1 MAIFIRFFANI
12 LGLYLANLWVSGFSI
27 IDGWQAYLVA
37 GIVLGLLNLIIRPIL
52 KIITFPLIMV
62 SLGLFLIV
70 INAII
75 LWLTAQLTGYVVIE
89 NYIALLWATIVIAA
103 VNFIAHWFK

>member
-1 MAIFIRFFANI
+1 MVILIRFFANI
-12 LGLYLANLWVSGFSI
+12 LGLYLANLWINGFSV

-37 GIVLGLLNLIIRPIL
+37 GLILGLLNLTVRPIL
-52 KIITFPLIMV
+52 RIITFPLIVV

-75 LWLTAQLTGYVVIE
+75 IWFTAQLTGYIVIE
-89 NYIALLWATIVIAA
+89 SYVALLWATLVLTA
-103 VNFIAHWFK
+103 VNFIAHWMK